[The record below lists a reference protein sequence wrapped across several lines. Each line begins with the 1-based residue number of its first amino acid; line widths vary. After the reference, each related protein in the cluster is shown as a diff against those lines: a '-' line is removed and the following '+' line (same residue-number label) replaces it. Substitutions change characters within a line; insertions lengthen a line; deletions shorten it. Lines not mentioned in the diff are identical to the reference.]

1 MQVPAP
7 IAYERATSLS
17 NAIELLSRHGPE
29 SRIIAGGHSLLP
41 MMKLRLARP
50 EVVIDINDLAELD
63 YIRANSD
70 HLQIGA
76 MVRHASLMNSDITN
90 RYFPIFREA
99 ETVIADPIVRN
110 RGTVGGSL
118 CQADPAEDLAAVFAA
133 LKASVVITGNNGSR
147 TVPISSFHI
156 GPYMTVVEP
165 DELLTEVIVPLRT
178 HVGSA
183 YEKVER
189 RAGDWGIAS
198 VGAMIVLNSGQISE
212 AGIGLAAVRADHFR
226 AVEAESFLL
235 GKQPTAD
242 VIAQA
247 ALIASENCQPVAD
260 QRGPE
265 DYKRHLV
272 KELTTRAL
280 NRAIDKARE
289 EGT

>member
-76 MVRHASLMNSDITN
+76 MVRHASLMNSDIAN

>member
-1 MQVPAP
+1 
-7 IAYERATSLS
+7 
-17 NAIELLSRHGPE
+17 
-29 SRIIAGGHSLLP
+29 
-41 MMKLRLARP
+41 
-50 EVVIDINDLAELD
+50 
-63 YIRANSD
+63 
-70 HLQIGA
+70 
-76 MVRHASLMNSDITN
+76 
-90 RYFPIFREA
+90 
-99 ETVIADPIVRN
+99 
-110 RGTVGGSL
+110 
-118 CQADPAEDLAAVFAA
+118 
-133 LKASVVITGNNGSR
+133 
-147 TVPISSFHI
+147 
-156 GPYMTVVEP
+156 MTVVEP